1 MQCITP
7 ETIQVQVRYV
17 NYFQAAPGA
26 AWMHRIIP
34 DFEFIYCISGI
45 FVFENA
51 NGSKVEIQPG
61 EMLTIFPG
69 ELHSFYQKDNLTPPQ
84 KELKAGIISCIHG
97 ELAETGTWLG
107 KNYFLNPEPERVTQ
121 IPGKD
126 QLMIQNLCKAC
137 EENYSGIG
145 RYRQRKTNL
154 IATQIIVMLAEQ
166 WERLPQQQA
175 VSRIDSMILYIRNS
189 LEHPIT
195 RNELSDQFN
204 LSPEYI
210 SRLFTKH
217 TGLSVCRYIQTEKM
231 IQAIKLLHEKG
242 LSIKETAFAV
252 GYEDPAYFS
261 RVFKQIM
268 SMSPSELLQSQRGYA

>member
-137 EENYSGIG
+137 EEN
-145 RYRQRKTNL
+145 
-154 IATQIIVMLAEQ
+154 
-166 WERLPQQQA
+166 
-175 VSRIDSMILYIRNS
+175 
-189 LEHPIT
+189 
-195 RNELSDQFN
+195 
-204 LSPEYI
+204 
-210 SRLFTKH
+210 
-217 TGLSVCRYIQTEKM
+217 
-231 IQAIKLLHEKG
+231 
-242 LSIKETAFAV
+242 
-252 GYEDPAYFS
+252 
-261 RVFKQIM
+261 
-268 SMSPSELLQSQRGYA
+268 